1 MHKSVFFLPL
11 VYFLISSCID
21 KNDLFPFTEDFKP
34 VLAQTA
40 IDKCLAD
47 NPGVS
52 STSCD
57 IKNCFASPVTL
68 LALKEL
74 LIEVDKALKKVG
86 VKYWVDSGSAIGAYR
101 HFLLPWDDDVD
112 LGVIKEDFTPAKR
125 ELLKKEL
132 VRQGFSFGPLT
143 SPSWLQ
149 SATGVEGVWQVSL
162 GKARFLA
169 LVNRYKPDINPID
182 ADNLWESYDLQ
193 NRLYPSLDIF
203 EFIEVEPGKYT
214 YAAKTLATNQWK
226 NKLIDKDKL
235 VGSKTVSIFGK
246 DYPGIEDEKEYFK
259 VAYHTDDILHD
270 FVIFQDHKPRCEKL
284 RLKDIRKHPEMLEYM
299 FSYLS
304 YVFGS
309 DFDLTRA
316 KARFN
321 LK

>member
-1 MHKSVFFLPL
+1 MHKKIVFIL
-11 VYFLISSCID
+11 VLSFVMSACIAKD
-21 KNDLFPFTEDFKP
+21 DLFPFTEDFKP
-34 VLAQTA
+34 KLAQTA
-40 IDKCLAD
+40 IDKCMVD
-47 NPGVS
+47 NPEVLES
-52 STSCD
+52 SCN

-86 VKYWVDSGSAIGAYR
+86 VKYWVDSGSAIGAHR

-132 VRQGFSFGPLT
+132 TLQGFSFGPLT
-143 SPSWLQ
+143 SPAWLR
-149 SATGVEGVWQVSL
+149 SATGVKGVWQVSL
-162 GKARFLA
+162 GKSRFLA
-169 LVNRYKPDINPID
+169 LVSRYKPDINPVD
-182 ADNLWESYDLQ
+182 ADNLWETYDLQ

-246 DYPGIEDEKEYFK
+246 DYPAIEDEKEYFK
-259 VAYHTDDILHD
+259 IAYGTDDMLHD
-270 FVIFQDHKPRCEKL
+270 FVIFQDHKPRCEKI

-299 FSYLS
+299 FSYLNF
-304 YVFGS
+304 VFGS
-309 DFDLTRA
+309 DFDIKRA
-316 KARFN
+316 KARYQIP
-321 LK
+321 